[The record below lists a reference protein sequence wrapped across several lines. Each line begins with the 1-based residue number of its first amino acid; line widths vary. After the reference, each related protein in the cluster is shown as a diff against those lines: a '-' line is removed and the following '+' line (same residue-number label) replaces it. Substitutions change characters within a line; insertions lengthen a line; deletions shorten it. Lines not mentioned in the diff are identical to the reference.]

1 MKLNKLA
8 LACAMTLAAGQAFAL
23 TPADIDANTL
33 KVFISGSSAL
43 QGALGKIAEGMMT
56 AGTIDVYYDTA
67 SNGSNYRAYFGTV
80 SGTGTTLDGKKV
92 LLQDRAAG
100 GSFQGVG
107 PVARAQA
114 ITSMAIDA
122 SVGNCVAT
130 GAAYPAATYKCAN
143 TVNAVPDAGVSDVEP
158 ALFVGSNL
166 PTGQVALS
174 ATELGH
180 ITPASQNAVV
190 FGIAVNDNVSLTSL
204 SRSQITSLLTGAYQ
218 DWGKVSTSLAGKYV
232 RVQRRAPGSGT
243 QASANAYFGG
253 NPCSSGAVL
262 LADATA
268 SVAGVYE
275 VVENSTTGAV
285 KSGLNA
291 DFAAGKLSIG
301 LVSTE
306 NTPVAGTDHWHFVS
320 IDGVAPGVANAIA
333 GKYDYFVEQSIQW
346 RNTAVAGVAAPVAG
360 GLMDPF
366 LNTFKTRS
374 GDPVILSTLPGVA
387 ALPTNFT
394 PTLDVNGN
402 VTNGVM
408 KGTKQNNTCAPTQL
422 FF

>member
-8 LACAMTLAAGQAFAL
+8 LACAMTLAAGQALAL

-33 KVFISGSSAL
+33 KVFISGSSAM

-67 SNGSNYRAYFGTV
+67 SNGKNYRAYFGTV
-80 SGTGTTLDGKKV
+80 SGTNTTLDGKKV
-92 LLQDRAAG
+92 LLQDRALG

-107 PVARAQA
+107 PVARAQSIA
-114 ITSMAIDA
+114 SMAIDSA
-122 SVGNCVAT
+122 AGNCVAT

-158 ALFVGSNL
+158 ALFVGANL
-166 PTGQVALS
+166 PAGESALTT
-174 ATELGH
+174 TEASH
-180 ITPASQNAVV
+180 ISPASQNAVV
-190 FGIAVNDNVSLTSL
+190 FGIAVNDNVSLTNL

-218 DWGKVSTSLAGKYV
+218 NWGMVSPSLAGKYV

-243 QASANAYFGG
+243 QASANAYFGSY
-253 NPCSSGAVL
+253 PCSTGFTS

-268 SVAGVYE
+268 SNPGVYE
-275 VVENSTTGAV
+275 VVENSSTGGVIA
-285 KSGLNA
+285 GLNA
-291 DFAAGKLSIG
+291 DFAAGKSSIG

-306 NTPVAGTDHWHFVS
+306 NTPVSGTDHWHFVS

-346 RNTAVAGVAAPVAG
+346 RNAAVNGTPAPTV
-360 GLMDPF
+360 LMQTF
-366 LNTFKTRS
+366 LDTFKTRS
-374 GDPVILSTLPGVA
+374 GSPTVLAALPGVA
-387 ALPTNFT
+387 ALPTNYT

-408 KGTKQNNTCAPTQL
+408 KGTKLNNTCSPTQL
-422 FF
+422 YY

>member
-8 LACAMTLAAGQAFAL
+8 LACSLSLLAGQAMAHGPSV
-23 TPADIDANTL
+23 TPDMN
-33 KVFISGSSAL
+33 VFISGSSAL

-80 SGTGTTLDGKKV
+80 SGTGTALDGKKV

-114 ITSMAIDA
+114 ITSMVVDNSA
-122 SVGNCVAT
+122 GNCVAT
-130 GAAYPAATYKCAN
+130 GAAYPAATYKCAS

-158 ALFVGSNL
+158 AMFVYPNL
-166 PTGQVALS
+166 PAGQFALNT
-174 ATELGH
+174 TELSH

-190 FGIAVNDNVSLTSL
+190 FGIAVNDNVSLTNL

-218 DWGKVSTSLAGKYV
+218 NWGLVSPSLAGKYV

-253 NPCSSGAVL
+253 LPCSSGGVP

-268 SVAGVYE
+268 TVAGVYE
-275 VVENSTTGAV
+275 VVENSTTGGV

-346 RNTAVAGVAAPVAG
+346 RNTAVNGVPAPVAG
-360 GLMDPF
+360 GLMDTF

-374 GDPVILSTLPGVA
+374 GDPAILSTLPGVA
-387 ALPTNFT
+387 ALPTNYT
-394 PTLDVNGN
+394 PVLDASGN

>member
-8 LACAMTLAAGQAFAL
+8 LACAMTLAAGQALAHGPSVTPDL
-23 TPADIDANTL
+23 T
-33 KVFISGSSAL
+33 VFISGSSAL

-80 SGTGTTLDGKKV
+80 SGTNTTLDGKKV
-92 LLQDRAAG
+92 LLQDRALG

-107 PVARAQA
+107 PVARAQSIA
-114 ITSMAIDA
+114 SMAIDA
-122 SVGNCVAT
+122 AVGNCAAT

-158 ALFVGSNL
+158 ALFVGANL
-166 PTGQVALS
+166 PAGQSALTT
-174 ATELGH
+174 TEASH

-190 FGIAVNDNVSLTSL
+190 FGIAVNDNVSLTNL

-218 DWGKVSTSLAGKYV
+218 DWGMVSPSLAGKYV

-253 NPCSSGAVL
+253 VPCSTGGVL
-262 LADATA
+262 LANATFTNP
-268 SVAGVYE
+268 GVYE
-275 VVENSTTGAV
+275 VVENSSTGGV

-291 DFAAGKLSIG
+291 DFAAGKYSIG

-306 NTPVAGTDHWHFVS
+306 NSPVAGTDKWHFVS

-333 GKYDYFVEQSIQW
+333 GKYDYFVEQSILW

-360 GLMDPF
+360 GLMDLF

-374 GDPVILSTLPGVA
+374 GDPVILSALPGVA

-408 KGTKQNNTCAPTQL
+408 KGTKLNNTCSPTQL
-422 FF
+422 YY